1 MELIIN
7 GEARR
12 VADGLTA
19 AQLLET
25 LSVKP
30 EDVVV
35 ELNLAIVKR
44 AQLPQALL
52 KDGDRVEIVRLVG
65 GGSSLD
71 ARRKTQDSSQRC
83 SWVSSLESRV

>member
-30 EDVVV
+30 EGVVV

-65 GGSSLD
+65 GGSSD
-71 ARRKTQDSSQRC
+71 MRHET
-83 SWVSSLESRV
+83 